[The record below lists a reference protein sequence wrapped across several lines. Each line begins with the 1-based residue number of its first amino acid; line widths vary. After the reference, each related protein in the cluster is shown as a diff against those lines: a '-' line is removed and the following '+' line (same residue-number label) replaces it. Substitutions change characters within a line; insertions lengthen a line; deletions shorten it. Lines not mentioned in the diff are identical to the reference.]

1 MLGAIQLIGRDNR
14 SSSPPVAV
22 ASEAAVEINQA
33 LRGAG
38 SSTAVAVA
46 VEETVDASTSE
57 EKNTILTDDND
68 AAAAAADTAASCV
81 QGSSLS
87 KPIVLDFAA
96 IQAFDPKDRFEEI
109 KGFTAVD
116 YEQYLLGPAGSKHY
130 ILLHYLATHYADE
143 PTCPER

>member
-1 MLGAIQLIGRDNR
+1 MALLNTRRRGGRGERGGKTIGNGMLSLATSLRGLFIMAILMLGAIQLIGRDNR

-33 LRGAG
+33 LRGA
-38 SSTAVAVA
+38 
-46 VEETVDASTSE
+46 
-57 EKNTILTDDND
+57 
-68 AAAAAADTAASCV
+68 
-81 QGSSLS
+81 
-87 KPIVLDFAA
+87 
-96 IQAFDPKDRFEEI
+96 DRFEEI